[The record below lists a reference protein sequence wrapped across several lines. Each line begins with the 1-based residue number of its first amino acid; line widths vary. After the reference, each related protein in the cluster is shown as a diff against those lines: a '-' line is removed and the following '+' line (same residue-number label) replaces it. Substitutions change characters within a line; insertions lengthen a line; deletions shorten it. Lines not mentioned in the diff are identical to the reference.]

1 MIKENLLKFNHAVQN
16 LDPDAGVVVYSD
28 DMNEEI
34 FNTKTKWQVGLENG
48 VAILSE
54 TNPNSELTW
63 EKIKEEMDKL

>member
-1 MIKENLLKFNHAVQN
+1 MIKENLIKFNTAVQN
-16 LDPDAGVVVYSD
+16 LKTGVGVVVYSD

-34 FNTKTKWQVGLENG
+34 FNTKTKWETGSENG
-48 VAILSE
+48 IAILSE